1 MFKKRTMAAAVIGLS
16 VMMAAGTVDAAS
28 KTHTTT
34 DNDTFWKLSKQYSV
48 PLDTLMEANPKVD
61 PLNLYK
67 GIKLNIPTTTS
78 EASAAK
84 KSETMAAS
92 AADSTNTIK
101 AMNGKEY
108 DYSKALIVQATA
120 YTAAASEN
128 GKWGAVDYFGDKL
141 KVGTIAVDPKM
152 IPLGT
157 KLYVTGYDYNGL
169 PQGGMIATATD
180 IGGSIKG
187 NRIDIFVPGVTSQAK
202 SFGIQNVKVFVLK

>member
-1 MFKKRTMAAAVIGLS
+1 MFKKRTLAAAVVGLS
-16 VMMAAGTVDAAS
+16 VMMAAGTVSAAS
-28 KTHTTT
+28 KTHTAN

-48 PLDTLMEANPKVD
+48 PLDTLMEANPKIN

-67 GIKLNIPTTTS
+67 GLKLTIPTS
-78 EASAAK
+78 EAAADK
-84 KSETMAAS
+84 KQETMNAAT
-92 AADSTNTIK
+92 ADSSNTVT

-108 DYSKALIVQATA
+108 AYSKALLVQATA

-128 GKWGAVDYFGDKL
+128 GQWGAVDYFGDKL

-157 KLYVTGYDYNGL
+157 KLYVTGYSYNGL

-187 NRIDIFVPGVTSQAK
+187 NRVDIFVPGSTSQAM
-202 SFGIQNVKVFVLK
+202 SFGIQNVKVFVLE